1 VLPRVRRK
9 YGDRKENK
17 MPKSI
22 FLLLN
27 TLFFCLVI
35 FTFGANSGVDSPLV
49 HWSLDGNGEDSVGNN
64 DLEIVGGDF
73 EDGKYNQALGLDG
86 SGAYAVDEDGAD
98 YINGL
103 EAITVAMWIK
113 SNQTDT
119 DKGFFI
125 CNDPAGNDRDLVI
138 RYDVA
143 GSLGGAAN
151 VIKTGVNTVEGKT
164 TLESSA
170 GVQVTEWQHV
180 AIVWST
186 GEQIKLY
193 IDGVLDEPTANEVA
207 IGGEL
212 SSFTKIIVGKGG
224 KDQSGGWDGLIDDVY
239 IYDEA
244 LSDEDIVK
252 VRDSTALSVDASGK
266 LAALWGQ
273 MKRKVHR
280 GNVWR

>member
-1 VLPRVRRK
+1 
-9 YGDRKENK
+9 

-27 TLFFCLVI
+27 TLFLCLVI
-35 FTFGANSGVDSPLV
+35 FTFGANSNVNSPLV
-49 HWSLDGNGEDSVGNN
+49 HWKLDGNGEDSVGNN

-73 EDGKYNQALGLDG
+73 DAGKYDQALSLDG
-86 SGAYAVDEDGAD
+86 SGACAVDEDGAD
-98 YINGL
+98 YVNGL

-119 DKGFFI
+119 DKGFFV
-125 CNDPAGNDRDLVI
+125 GNEPEGSDKFLCF
-138 RYDVA
+138 RYDVS
-143 GSLGGAAN
+143 GSLGGGAN
-151 VIKTGVNTVEGKT
+151 VIKAGVITGEGKT
-164 TLESSA
+164 TLESS
-170 GVQVTEWQHV
+170 VNMQITDWQHV
-180 AIVWST
+180 AMVWRT

-193 IDGVLDEPTANEVA
+193 IDGVLDEPSANEAA

-212 SSFTKIIVGKGG
+212 STLTKIIVGKGA
-224 KDQSGGWDGLIDDVY
+224 KAQDSGGWDGLIDDVY

-252 VRDSTALSVDASGK
+252 VRDGTVLSVDASGK

-273 MKRKVHR
+273 MKR
-280 GNVWR
+280 N